1 MRRLLLI
8 GVLSLAT
15 CTPAGPAS
23 EAPTPAEPAGPALAS
38 GSSTE
43 AARAEARGLVEQ
55 ARAALEDGRTQE
67 AADVAGR
74 VVEDFP
80 TTPASVDALWIR
92 GLARSRMVPPDGA
105 RADLE
110 RLLELLPL
118 EDAREGSSRLALARV
133 RAAEGDP
140 AGGLRDALSLPPGTA
155 ADSLDRDWA
164 RSTARTLPVDT
175 LETVLEGRAG
185 PSQPLAPTVLTSY
198 ARALRLAGEDEE
210 AREWATQ
217 ALDAGAQGFDRATAE
232 ALAEGRGLPRPD
244 GDGPVP
250 VGLVLPLGGSPAYQ
264 QFAEEIRDGVEAA
277 VEAWGLDED
286 VELMVLDD
294 AGEIPRAGS
303 LVRAAESS
311 GAVAVLG
318 LLDDA
323 TLDAA
328 ARARQDEGLTLVS
341 PTAYQTA
348 GVSTFSLN
356 TFDPGA
362 ADALAEWAAANG
374 LRQVVLLHG
383 SQGVSADEAQR
394 FSDRFQELGGSVLR
408 SFTYEP
414 GATFFEEQLQA
425 VKDLLPEALVLPV
438 PPEDVPAVAPQVTF
452 FGLDTLG
459 IRILGTGGWTD
470 GQALGETDSRHTDGV
485 VVATPIRPGEDSPG
499 YRRFESAYETRFRR
513 SVVDGLIP
521 ALGYDA
527 ASLVF
532 QGIWAGA
539 GAAPDVAEAFNRV
552 RDFEGATGV
561 WSVEEGRLRRAHE
574 VVCLEE
580 RTLHLVPPGYVPAQ
594 RYRPYQPDPETEE
607 IPEGPGRPDGYICPT
622 PENVRAAAAD
632 TLWTVDGS
640 PPPPLPDTLR
650 FR

>member
-8 GVLSLAT
+8 GLVTLAT
-15 CTPAGPAS
+15 CTPAGPAG
-23 EAPTPAEPAGPALAS
+23 EAPAPAEPAGPALTPGAS
-38 GSSTE
+38 T
-43 AARAEARGLVEQ
+43 AEARTE
-55 ARAALEDGRTQE
+55 ARRLADEAMAALDAGRNDE
-67 AADVAGR
+67 AAELAGR
-74 VVEDFP
+74 VVDELP
-80 TTPASVDALWIR
+80 TTPASIDALWIR
-92 GLARSRMVPPDGA
+92 GLARSRMDPPDGA
-105 RADLE
+105 RPDLE
-110 RLLELLPL
+110 RLLGLLPL
-118 EDAREGSSRLALARV
+118 EDGREGSARLGLARV
-133 RAAEGDP
+133 RVVEGDTV
-140 AGGLRDALSLPPGTA
+140 AGLRDALSLPPGTE
-155 ADSLDRDWA
+155 ADSLDRAWA
-164 RSTARTLPVDT
+164 RATARVLPMDT
-175 LETVLEGRAG
+175 LQAVLEGRAG
-185 PSQPLAPTVLTSY
+185 PAQPLSPTLLTAY

-210 AREWATQ
+210 ARTWATQ
-217 ALDAGAQGFDRATAE
+217 ALDAGAEGFDLATAE
-232 ALAEGRGLPRPD
+232 ALAAGRGLPRPG
-244 GDGPVP
+244 GDAPVP
-250 VGLVLPLGGSPAYQ
+250 VGLVLPLGGSPAFQ

-286 VELMVLDD
+286 VELLVLDD
-294 AGEIPRAGS
+294 AGEVPRAGS

-328 ARARQDEGLTLVS
+328 ARARQDAGLTLVS
-341 PTAYQTA
+341 PTAYETA
-348 GVSTFSLN
+348 GASTFSLN

-362 ADALAEWAAANG
+362 ADALAEWAADRG

-383 SQGVSADEAQR
+383 SQGVSADEARR
-394 FSDRFQELGGSVLR
+394 FSERFQELGGSVLR

-414 GATFFEEQLQA
+414 GTTFFEEQL
-425 VKDLLPEALVLPV
+425 VTIKDLRPEALVLPV

-470 GQALGETDSRHTDGV
+470 GQALAETDPRHTDGV
-485 VVATPIRPGEDSPG
+485 VVATPVRPAEDSPG

-539 GAAPDVAEAFNRV
+539 GAPDDVAEAFRRV

-574 VVCLEE
+574 VVCLEDRE
-580 RTLHLVPPGYVPAQ
+580 LEVVPPGYVPAQ
-594 RYRPYQPDPETEE
+594 RYRPYQPDPESGEV
-607 IPEGPGRPDGYICPT
+607 PEGPGRPDGFICPT
-622 PENVRAAAAD
+622 PENVRTAAED
-632 TLWTVDGS
+632 TVWTLDGS
-640 PPPPLPDTLR
+640 FPPPLPDTVR